1 MIKGNIGY
9 DKDIERYVIYGNDG
23 RERELHCGD
32 YFEVYLGLGAASAWI
47 GTTIEMRRNNGV
59 GEWYLTVK
67 GLDIK
72 AMLGCEA
79 RYGNED
85 Y

>member
-9 DKDIERYVIYGNDG
+9 DKSIERYVIYGDDG

-32 YFEVYLGLGAASAWI
+32 YIEIWLGLGAASAWI
-47 GTTIEMRRNNGV
+47 GTTIEMMHNRGV
-59 GEWYLTVK
+59 GEWYCTAK
-67 GLDIK
+67 GLDI
-72 AMLGCEA
+72 ASLIGCEA

-85 Y
+85 